1 MDLLN
6 ELNIKLKELDV
17 AVKALRKTGS
27 SYAKA
32 ERDYKVK
39 LREECLKLRDEGM
52 AIGIIDKTCYG
63 IPSIA
68 DLRFQRDCAETL
80 YKANQESINSIKLQ
94 IRILESQIDREW
106 SISSKN
112 GV

>member
-6 ELNIKLKELDV
+6 ELQQKLKELDIS
-17 AVKALRKTGS
+17 VKQLRTTGS
-27 SYAKA
+27 AYAKA

-52 AIGIIDKTCYG
+52 AIGMIDKTAYG
-63 IPSIA
+63 IPSVA
-68 DLRFQRDCAETL
+68 ELRFQRDCAETV

-94 IRILESQIDREW
+94 IRILQSQIDREW
-106 SISSKN
+106 GLAK
-112 GV
+112 VQ

>member
-6 ELNIKLKELDV
+6 ELQQKLKELDISV
-17 AVKALRKTGS
+17 RQLRVSGTA
-27 SYAKA
+27 YAKA

-39 LREECLKLRDEGM
+39 LREESLKARDEGM
-52 AIGIIDKTCYG
+52 AIGMIDKTVYG
-63 IPSIA
+63 IPSVA
-68 DLRFQRDCAETL
+68 ELRFQRDCAETI

-106 SISSKN
+106 GIAKN
-112 GV
+112 K

>member
-6 ELNIKLKELDV
+6 ELQQKLKELDIS
-17 AVKALRKTGS
+17 VKQLRKSGS

-32 ERDYKVK
+32 ERDYKIK

-52 AIGIIDKTCYG
+52 AIGMIDKTAYG
-63 IPSIA
+63 IPSVA
-68 DLRFQRDCAETL
+68 DLRFQRDCAETV

-106 SISSKN
+106 GLIKN
-112 GV
+112 

>member
-6 ELNIKLKELDV
+6 ELNQKLNQLDV
-17 AVKALRKTGS
+17 SVKQLRTTGS
-27 SYAKA
+27 AYAKA
-32 ERDYKVK
+32 ERDYKIK

-52 AIGIIDKTCYG
+52 AIGMIDKTAYG

-68 DLRFQRDCAETL
+68 ELRFQRDCAETI

-106 SISSKN
+106 GLTKN
-112 GV
+112 M